1 MVLCLWVFSIRKWF
15 VWKSLH
21 AGGVLWVLLT
31 VNSQFKKKYIYI
43 YISKAQ
49 VVQGLP
55 VAQAY

>member
-1 MVLCLWVFSIRKWF
+1 MGIFYEEVVCLEESSCWRCIMGFTNSKFSVK
-15 VWKSLH
+15 
-21 AGGVLWVLLT
+21 
-31 VNSQFKKKYIYI
+31 NIYI